1 MKDQRTYKIIGAAM
15 EVHKEL
21 GCGFLENV
29 YQEALGR
36 EFSTQGIP
44 NMAQPIVEIS
54 YKGQILDKK
63 YQPDFVCYEEIIV
76 EIKAI
81 SSLTGVE
88 EAQLINY
95 LKATGL
101 KVGLLI
107 NFGGKS
113 LEYRRFINDPQ
124 ITQKNSFGDK
134 ESLKSV
140 EDQHAQ
146 AEEDH
151 VEGGVR
157 ESLTSYGLQITQKNG
172 VMDGESVD

>member
-1 MKDQRTYKIIGAAM
+1 MEDKRTYRIIGCAM

-21 GCGFLENV
+21 GHGFLEAV

-36 EFSTQGIP
+36 EFSIQGIP
-44 NMAQPIVEIS
+44 NKAQPIIEIL
-54 YKGQILDKK
+54 YKGKPLDKK
-63 YQPDFVCYEEIIV
+63 YQPDFVCYEEIIL

-107 NFGGKS
+107 NFGAKS
-113 LEYRRFINDPQ
+113 LEHKRLVYNF
-124 ITQKNSFGDK
+124 
-134 ESLKSV
+134 
-140 EDQHAQ
+140 
-146 AEEDH
+146 
-151 VEGGVR
+151 
-157 ESLTSYGLQITQKNG
+157 
-172 VMDGESVD
+172 